1 MKMKFEGNWDLKKE
15 KKLMMILLLSIM
27 LLMMNC
33 FKNTT
38 NKVNNSTEK
47 NKVEVVVINNSS
59 NLVYLDN
66 CNFRGLACSCACIDE
81 DKKIN
86 EYLFSLSP
94 NMSANFSHAYYDFT
108 YQLDPGASVIFY
120 CDEEKIKDDNCYKVS
135 EVDIDYDSSDENTEV
150 ILTLEKTKSIKTKI
164 GKAAESIY
172 TYYVS
177 SKPLP
182 QGTIPEYT
190 ENIQKYGIKLSGTF
204 SSNKLIFEVNEKI
217 TGKVIEKEY
226 YGPPNY
232 GETPELDA
240 KEIGSIICFDEPK
253 NFFVDEKLAVIKEMQ
268 LVFYKSFYKDN
279 DWIPGKRYSFTGRII
294 PAETGHH
301 HTDYILLVDDYNL
314 EENQIELEDIIKD
327 KTEPDGYMMCNSA
340 TILPY
345 YNHKLGKANVKV
357 TVDDSSI
364 FAIFYDQIT
373 INSKEIIAGK
383 TTYAELKKIL
393 NEAEIQTELG
403 FGYFVNAADFQ
414 IFFSIDKYPSDKS
427 LVSFIRQTEF

>member
-1 MKMKFEGNWDLKKE
+1 MKFMKKFYLLVFLVFAGVIQGCSVNMNSRLLKMDEGQEFWITDIIPQDEGELIILQGDLSKSKFYEHCKKIKSIQAFNHWDIALLVINKSGTGNVYMIYPYYNSLDTLNLKIKIDQGTRYDINSIRIKRTEGNYFE
-15 KKLMMILLLSIM
+15 IYEAG
-27 LLMMNC
+27 
-33 FKNTT
+33 KNQI
-38 NKVNNSTEK
+38 
-47 NKVEVVVINNSS
+47 EVIINNNSS
-59 NLVYLDN
+59 NLVYLDK

-108 YQLDPGASVIFY
+108 YQLDPGASVVFY

-150 ILTLEKTKSIKTKI
+150 ILTLEKTKYIKTKI
-164 GKAAESIY
+164 GKAAECIY

-182 QGTIPEYT
+182 QGTIPDYT
-190 ENIQKYGIKLSGTF
+190 ENIKKYGIKLSGTF

-217 TGKVIEKEY
+217 TGKVIEKGY

-240 KEIGSIICFDEPK
+240 KEIETIICFDEPK

-268 LVFYKSFYKDN
+268 LVFYKSFYKDS
-279 DWIPGKRYSFTGRII
+279 DCIPGKRYSFTGRVV

-301 HTDYILLVDDYNL
+301 HTDYILLVDNYNL
-314 EENQIELEDIIKD
+314 EENQIE
-327 KTEPDGYMMCNSA
+327 
-340 TILPY
+340 
-345 YNHKLGKANVKV
+345 
-357 TVDDSSI
+357 
-364 FAIFYDQIT
+364 
-373 INSKEIIAGK
+373 
-383 TTYAELKKIL
+383 
-393 NEAEIQTELG
+393 
-403 FGYFVNAADFQ
+403 
-414 IFFSIDKYPSDKS
+414 
-427 LVSFIRQTEF
+427 

>member
-1 MKMKFEGNWDLKKE
+1 
-15 KKLMMILLLSIM
+15 
-27 LLMMNC
+27 MMNC
-33 FKNTT
+33 SKNTT
-38 NKVNNSTEK
+38 NKVNNSTDK
-47 NKVEVVVINNSS
+47 NKVEVVVKNNSS
-59 NLVYLDN
+59 NAVFLDN

-108 YQLDPGASVIFY
+108 YQLDPGASVVFY

-150 ILTLEKTKSIKTKI
+150 ILTLEKTKYIKTKI
-164 GKAAESIY
+164 GKAAECIY

-177 SKPLP
+177 LKPLP

-190 ENIQKYGIKLSGTF
+190 ENIKKYGIKLSGTF

-240 KEIGSIICFDEPK
+240 KEIESIICFDEPQSFNVK
-253 NFFVDEKLAVIKEMQ
+253 GCSIAINELQ
-268 LVFYKSFYKDN
+268 LVFYNSEN
-279 DWIPGKRYSFTGRII
+279 NCIPGKRYSFTGRII

-301 HTDYILLVDDYNL
+301 HTDYILLVDNYNL
-314 EENQIELEDIIKD
+314 EENQIE
-327 KTEPDGYMMCNSA
+327 
-340 TILPY
+340 
-345 YNHKLGKANVKV
+345 
-357 TVDDSSI
+357 
-364 FAIFYDQIT
+364 
-373 INSKEIIAGK
+373 
-383 TTYAELKKIL
+383 
-393 NEAEIQTELG
+393 
-403 FGYFVNAADFQ
+403 
-414 IFFSIDKYPSDKS
+414 
-427 LVSFIRQTEF
+427 